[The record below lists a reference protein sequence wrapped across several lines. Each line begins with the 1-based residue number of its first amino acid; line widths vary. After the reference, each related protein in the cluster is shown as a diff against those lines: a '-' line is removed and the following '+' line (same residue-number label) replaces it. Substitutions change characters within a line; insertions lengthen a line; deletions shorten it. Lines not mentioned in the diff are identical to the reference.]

1 MSHPTGILTGW
12 PTDWSFA
19 GAREHNLRDV
29 SLDLP
34 RDRLIVFTG
43 LSGSGKSSLA
53 FDTIYAEGQRRYVE
67 SLSAYARQF
76 LGQMDK
82 PDVDFIEGLSP
93 AISIDQKSASRNPR
107 STVGT
112 ITEVYDYLRLL
123 YARIGHPH
131 CPTCGRPVARQ
142 TPQQIVDRVLE
153 LPDGTRFQVMAPV
166 VRGRKGEYSSLL
178 DDLAKQGFARVRV
191 DGVPLELADRA
202 EVNLARYEMH
212 TIEVVVDRLI
222 RRDNIRQRLT
232 ESIETA
238 LELTGGS
245 AEVLVMNGTRD
256 PARDV
261 GGADSPPADQDEA
274 ITFSQHLACTHCGI
288 SFEEPAPRNFS
299 FNSPYG
305 ACPGC
310 AGLGTRFEV
319 DPELVVPDDSLSLA
333 EGALAPWAGAR
344 SEYFTGLQAGV
355 AELGGFSFEA
365 AVEEAQGQG
374 QEAGPLR
381 HRQQDRPGDLQE
393 PVQPHPLLRRPL
405 RGDRAVA
412 ATSPRRSRVR
422 LVPRADR
429 AVHARGRLPRLRR
442 GPSQARVAGRD
453 RRRPEHLRALQPL
466 HRGRRGG
473 DGGRSSSPIA
483 ST

>member
-1 MSHPTGILTGW
+1 MADRLVVR
-12 PTDWSFA
+12 

-34 RDRLIVFTG
+34 RDKLIVFTG

-131 CPTCGRPVARQ
+131 CPVCGRPVARQ

-153 LPDGTRFQVMAPV
+153 LPEGTRFQVMAPV
-166 VRGRKGEYSSLL
+166 VRGRKGEYSTLL

-191 DGVPLELADRA
+191 DGVPLELVRAGRRQPGPLRDAHHRGRGGPPGQPGQHAPAADR
-202 EVNLARYEMH
+202 
-212 TIEVVVDRLI
+212 VDRDRPGAD
-222 RRDNIRQRLT
+222 RRHGRGARDERQGRRRQG
-232 ESIETA
+232 
-238 LELTGGS
+238 GGS
-245 AEVLVMNGTRD
+245 AGRRRRRRGE
-256 PARDV
+256 AE
-261 GGADSPPADQDEA
+261 EA
-274 ITFSQHLACTHCGI
+274 ITFSQHLSCTHCGI
-288 SFEEPAPRNFS
+288 SFEEPAPRSFS

-305 ACPGC
+305 ACPVC
-310 AGLGTRFEV
+310 LGLGTKFEV

-333 EGALAPWAGAR
+333 EGALAPWAGGAQR
-344 SEYFTGLQAGV
+344 VLHRPAGR
-355 AELGGFSFEA
+355 GGRVRRLRLRRP
-365 AVEEAQGQG
+365 VEVAQGQG
-374 QEAGPLR
+374 QEARPLR
-381 HRQQDRPGDLQE
+381 DGQPLGARHLQE
-393 PVQPHPLLRRPL
+393 PLQPQALLRGGL
-405 RGDRAVA
+405 RGHHPVA
-412 ATSPRRSRVR
+412 AAPPRRVRVG
-422 LVPRADR
+422 LVARADR
-429 AVHARGRLPRLRR
+429 ELHARGRLPRVQGR
-442 GPSQARVAGRD
+442 PPQARVAGRHG
-453 RRRPEHLRALQPL
+453 RRAQHLRAVQPL
-466 HRGRRGG
+466 HRQRGRRHG
-473 DGGRSSSPIA
+473 DAWS
-483 ST
+483 